1 MLMVNAL
8 LNVRV
13 GEDQN
18 SLNTAEIAANPNVS
32 ATNRRQ
38 MWAGILPKDFAPSQL
53 PNNNGG
59 NNINDSKS
67 SRQLARPSARDEIV
81 PAIAV
86 AKKTSNIDA
95 RASAGGIGWRK

>member
-1 MLMVNAL
+1 MVNAL
-8 LNVRV
+8 LNVRAS
-13 GEDQN
+13 EDQN
-18 SLNTAEIAANPNVS
+18 SLNTAEIAANPKVS

-38 MWAGILPKDFAPSQL
+38 ICAGIWPKDFAPIQL
-53 PNNNGG
+53 PATSGG

-67 SRQLARPSARDEIV
+67 SRQLARPSTRDEIV